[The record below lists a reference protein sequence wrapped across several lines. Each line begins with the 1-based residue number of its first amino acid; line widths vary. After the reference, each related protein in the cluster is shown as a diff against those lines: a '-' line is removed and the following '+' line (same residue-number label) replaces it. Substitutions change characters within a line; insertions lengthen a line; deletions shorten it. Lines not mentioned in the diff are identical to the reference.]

1 MTKRAAE
8 RKWIRTPVKLYS
20 SKFGE
25 FSGASQNISDSGV
38 FIQIAPFIGLES
50 KDEQKL
56 VFVNSANTRVV
67 LNVRYVRSTEQGIAF
82 EFIDY
87 ETGGIRYPL
96 SDLRSLWN
104 IHKTS
109 RSSRAVA

>member
-1 MTKRAAE
+1 MTKRDAE

-20 SKFGE
+20 SDFGE
-25 FSGASQNISDSGV
+25 FSGASQNISDTGV
-38 FIQIAPFIGLES
+38 FVEIAPFVGLES
-50 KDEQKL
+50 EQEQKL
-56 VFVNSANTRVV
+56 VFLNSMNSRVI
-67 LNVRYVRSTEQGIAF
+67 LNVRHVRSTEQGVAF

-87 ETGGIRYPL
+87 ETGGVRYPM
-96 SDLRSLWN
+96 SDLRSLWK